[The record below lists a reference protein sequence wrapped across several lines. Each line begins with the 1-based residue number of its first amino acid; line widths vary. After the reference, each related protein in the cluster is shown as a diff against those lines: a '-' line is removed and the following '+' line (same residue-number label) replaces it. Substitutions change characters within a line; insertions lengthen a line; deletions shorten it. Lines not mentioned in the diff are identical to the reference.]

1 MGMKYGFTC
10 SSFDL
15 LHAGHIAMLREAR
28 SVCDYLIVGLQ
39 TDPSIDGRKP
49 KPVQTSYERY
59 LQLAGCKYVDK
70 IIPYDT
76 EADLLNLL
84 TTMPIDIRIIGE
96 EYKTAMFTGWDLP
109 IEVHFNK
116 RGHTWSGTELKQRVV
131 NNNGAKDEPTNGID

>member
-1 MGMKYGFTC
+1 MKHGFTC

-28 SVCDYLIVGLQ
+28 SVCDYLTVGLQ

-49 KPVQTSYERY
+49 KPVQTTYERY
-59 LQLAGCKYVDK
+59 LQLSGCKYVDK

-84 TTMPIDIRIIGE
+84 TTLPIDIRIVGI
-96 EYKTAMFTGWDLP
+96 EYQFCDYTGKGLH
-109 IEVHFNK
+109 EVYYNK
-116 RGHTWSGTELKQRVV
+116 RSHSWSGTELKERVREFRYTAV
-131 NNNGAKDEPTNGID
+131 